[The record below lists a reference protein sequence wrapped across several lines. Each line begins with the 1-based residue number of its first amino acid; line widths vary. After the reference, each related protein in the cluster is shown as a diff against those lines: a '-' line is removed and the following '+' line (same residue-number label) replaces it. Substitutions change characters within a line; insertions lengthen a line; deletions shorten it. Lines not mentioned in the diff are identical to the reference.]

1 MVGEPARRQAA
12 ENPEGTTGA
21 FIRKMRKCEKI
32 RPRVKEFSPEE
43 LSAFLLKKIK
53 NDAEAYLGEPVGK
66 RTDSFGTG
74 LWF

>member
-1 MVGEPARRQAA
+1 MGEPARRQAA

-21 FIRKMRKCEKI
+21 FKRKMGKREKI
-32 RPRVKEFSPEE
+32 RLRDKEFSPEE

-53 NDAEAYLGEPVGK
+53 NDAEAYLDEPVGK
-66 RTDSFGTG
+66 RTDSFGIG